1 MSPGR
6 IPQNATSL
14 LNAECPAWAGA
25 NLVDAPA
32 VAQPLGSSDKTV
44 GPSDVSQAIVMMQL
58 GALQMKKLEDVEHTH
73 AQSQPSNSDSGGM
86 EQHDA

>member
-1 MSPGR
+1 MPPGR

-32 VAQPLGSSDKTV
+32 VAQPFRFHPTKRSARLMCRKRSS
-44 GPSDVSQAIVMMQL
+44 
-58 GALQMKKLEDVEHTH
+58 
-73 AQSQPSNSDSGGM
+73 
-86 EQHDA
+86 